1 MGRIGKLW
9 LCAVGLAWGVLGQS
23 IGAAQ
28 AEAPSLTEPLIA
40 EIRIEGVINPI
51 QARYVERSVARAQ
64 AEHASLLLVSIDT
77 PGGLVTSMQQIVSAL
92 TNAGLPIVGLVEPA
106 TAQATS
112 AGAFILLATD
122 LAAMQP
128 DTRVGAAHPVGAGE
142 KLDETMSAKATNS
155 LVSLAKSLA
164 GRRGRSESAAE
175 AMVRDSTSYTAGE
188 AQEKQL
194 IEWLVADKQELLA
207 RLDGHK
213 LAFSD
218 RTVELKTR
226 GARSLPLELTQADKL
241 LDRLADPSL
250 ASILLS
256 IGVLGILYEL
266 GAPGIGLGGIIG
278 VISLLL
284 GLSGMSVLPINL
296 AGALLMLA
304 GAIAIGIEL
313 HVPTHGLLGFGGV
326 VAMMFGGL
334 MLFDEGSY
342 FGALP
347 HVDWHTQV
355 PVVLLMGAL
364 LLLLAAQ
371 AARAQE
377 AKPLTGPNAL
387 IGREAEVSSAF
398 APEEAEYAGTVL
410 LEGTYWHAR
419 SQAALQTGEPVE
431 VLEVSTHPLRLHVQR
446 SRKGSVLR

>member
-1 MGRIGKLW
+1 VGRTAKLC
-9 LCAVGLAWGVLGQS
+9 LYVVSFVWGVLVQPTNVSRG
-23 IGAAQ
+23 
-28 AEAPSLTEPLIA
+28 EAPSTTRPVIA

-51 QARYVERSVARAQ
+51 QARYVERSIERAK
-64 AEHASLLLVSIDT
+64 AEGATLLLVSIDT

-92 TNAGLPIVGLVEPA
+92 TNAGIPVVGLVEPA

-164 GRRGRSESAAE
+164 ARRGRSESAAE
-175 AMVRDSTSYTAGE
+175 AMVRDSTSYTAKE
-188 AQEKQL
+188 AQEKQV
-194 IEWLVADKQELLA
+194 IEWRVSSKQELLD
-207 RLDGHK
+207 RLEGHK
-213 LAFSD
+213 LTFAD
-218 RTVELKTR
+218 RTAELATR
-226 GARSLPLELTQADKL
+226 NARSLPLGMSQADKL
-241 LDRLADPSL
+241 LDRLADPTL

-266 GAPGIGLGGIIG
+266 GAPGIGLGGIVG

-313 HVPTHGLLGFGGV
+313 HLPTHGLVGFGGV
-326 VAMMFGGL
+326 LAMMFGGL

-355 PVVLLMGAL
+355 PVVLLVGAL

-377 AKPLTGPNAL
+377 AKPLTGPAAMV
-387 IGREAEVSSAF
+387 GRQAEVSSAF
-398 APEEAEYAGTVL
+398 AAEEAEFGGTVRI
-410 LEGTYWHAR
+410 EGAYWQAR
-419 SQAALQTGEPVE
+419 SHVALEAGATVE
-431 VLEVSTHPLRLHVQR
+431 VLEVSTHPLRLRVQR
-446 SRKGSVLR
+446 SRKVRS

>member
-1 MGRIGKLW
+1 MGRTAKLW
-9 LCAVGLAWGVLGQS
+9 LCVVSFVWGFLVQPTNVSRG
-23 IGAAQ
+23 
-28 AEAPSLTEPLIA
+28 EAPSTTRPVIA

-51 QARYVERSVARAQ
+51 QARYVERSIERAK
-64 AEHASLLLVSIDT
+64 AEGATLLLVSIDT

-92 TNAGLPIVGLVEPA
+92 TNAGIPVVGLVEPA

-164 GRRGRSESAAE
+164 ARRGRSESAAE
-175 AMVRDSTSYTAGE
+175 AMVRDSTSYTAKE

-194 IEWLVADKQELLA
+194 IEWQVSSKQELLD

-213 LAFSD
+213 LAFAD
-218 RTVELKTR
+218 RTAELATR
-226 GARSLPLELTQADKL
+226 NGRSLPLSMSQADKL
-241 LDRLADPSL
+241 LDRLADPTL

-266 GAPGIGLGGIIG
+266 GAPGIGLGGIVG

-296 AGALLMLA
+296 AGALLMVA

-313 HVPTHGLLGFGGV
+313 HLPTHGLVGFGGV
-326 VAMMFGGL
+326 LAMMFGGL

-355 PVVLLMGAL
+355 PIVLLMGAL

-377 AKPLTGPNAL
+377 AKPMTGPLAMV
-387 IGREAEVSSAF
+387 GRQAEVSSAF
-398 APEEAEYAGTVL
+398 AAEEAEFGGTVRID
-410 LEGTYWHAR
+410 GAYWQAR
-419 SQAALQTGEPVE
+419 SNVALEAGATVE
-431 VLEVSTHPLRLHVQR
+431 VLEVSTHPLRLRVQR
-446 SRKGSVLR
+446 SRKVRS

>member
-1 MGRIGKLW
+1 
-9 LCAVGLAWGVLGQS
+9 V
-23 IGAAQ
+23 
-28 AEAPSLTEPLIA
+28 
-40 EIRIEGVINPI
+40 
-51 QARYVERSVARAQ
+51 
-64 AEHASLLLVSIDT
+64 
-77 PGGLVTSMQQIVSAL
+77 
-92 TNAGLPIVGLVEPA
+92 VGLVEPA

-112 AGAFILLATD
+112 AGAFILLASD

-164 GRRGRSESAAE
+164 ARRGRSESAAE
-175 AMVRDSTSYTAGE
+175 AMVRESTSYTAKE

-194 IEWLVADKQELLA
+194 IEWVVSGKQELLD

-213 LAFSD
+213 LEFAD
-218 RTVELKTR
+218 RTAELKTKN
-226 GARSLPLELTQADKL
+226 ARSLPLTMTQADKL
-241 LDRLADPSL
+241 LDRLADPTL

-266 GAPGIGLGGIIG
+266 GAPGIGFGGIIG

-284 GLSGMSVLPINL
+284 GLSGMSVLPLNL
-296 AGALLMLA
+296 TGVLLMVA

-313 HVPTHGLLGFGGV
+313 YVPTHGLVGFGGV
-326 VAMMFGGL
+326 LAMMFGGL
-334 MLFDEGSY
+334 MLFDEGDY

-347 HVDWHTQV
+347 EVNWHTQA
-355 PVVLLMGAL
+355 PIVLLVGAL

-377 AKPLTGPNAL
+377 AKPITGPNAL
-387 IGREAEVSSAF
+387 IGRQALVSSAF
-398 APEEAEYAGTVL
+398 TPEGSEYAGTVS
-410 LEGTYWHAR
+410 LEGTYWQAS
-419 SQAALQTGEPVE
+419 SQAALEAGATVE
-431 VLEVSTHPLRLHVQR
+431 VLEVSTHPLRLRVQR
-446 SRKGSVLR
+446 SRKVRS

>member
-1 MGRIGKLW
+1 M
-9 LCAVGLAWGVLGQS
+9 
-23 IGAAQ
+23 
-28 AEAPSLTEPLIA
+28 
-40 EIRIEGVINPI
+40 
-51 QARYVERSVARAQ
+51 ERSIERARA
-64 AEHASLLLVSIDT
+64 EKASFLLVSIDT

-92 TNAGLPIVGLVEPA
+92 TNASIPVVGLVEPA

-112 AGAFILLATD
+112 AGAFILLASD

-164 GRRGRSESAAE
+164 ARRGRSESAAE
-175 AMVRDSTSYTAGE
+175 AMVRDSTSYTAKE

-194 IEWLVADKQELLA
+194 VEWVVSGKQELLD

-213 LAFSD
+213 LDFAD
-218 RTVELKTR
+218 RTAELKTKN
-226 GARSLPLELTQADKL
+226 ARSLPLTMTQADKL
-241 LDRLADPSL
+241 LDRLADPTL

-266 GAPGIGLGGIIG
+266 GAPGIGFGGIIG

-284 GLSGMSVLPINL
+284 GLSGMSALPLNL
-296 AGALLMLA
+296 TGVLLMVA

-313 HVPTHGLLGFGGV
+313 YVPTHGLVGFGGV
-326 VAMMFGGL
+326 LAMMFGGL
-334 MLFDEGSY
+334 MLFDEGDY

-347 HVDWHTQV
+347 EVNWHTQV
-355 PVVLLMGAL
+355 PIVLLVGAL

-377 AKPLTGPNAL
+377 AKPITGPNAL
-387 IGREAEVSSAF
+387 IGQQAVVSSAF
-398 APEEAEYAGTVL
+398 TPEDSEYAGTVL
-410 LEGTYWHAR
+410 IEGTYWQAR
-419 SQAALQTGEPVE
+419 SQAALEPGATVE
-431 VLEVSTHPLRLHVQR
+431 VLEVSTHPLRLRVQR
-446 SRKGSVLR
+446 SRKVRS

>member
-1 MGRIGKLW
+1 MLF
-9 LCAVGLAWGVLGQS
+9 
-23 IGAAQ
+23 
-28 AEAPSLTEPLIA
+28 AESPSPREPVIA
-40 EIRIEGVINPI
+40 EIRIQGVINPI
-51 QARYVERSVARAQ
+51 QARYVERSIERAQ
-64 AEHASLLLVSIDT
+64 SEGASLVLVSLDT

-92 TNAGLPIVGLVEPA
+92 TNSGIPVVGLVEPSA
-106 TAQATS
+106 AQATS

-164 GRRGRSESAAE
+164 ARRGRSESAAE
-175 AMVRDSTSYTAGE
+175 AMVRDSASFTAKE
-188 AQEKQL
+188 AIEKQL
-194 IEWLVADKQELLA
+194 VEWQVGSRRELLE

-213 LAFSD
+213 LTFAD

-226 GARSLPLELTQADKL
+226 GARSLELPMSEADKL
-241 LDRLADPSL
+241 LDRLADPTL

-266 GAPGIGLGGIIG
+266 GAPGIGLGGIVG
-278 VISLLL
+278 VISLLM
-284 GLSGMSVLPINL
+284 GLAGMSVLPLNL
-296 AGALLMLA
+296 AGVLLMAA

-326 VAMMFGGL
+326 LSIVFGGL

-355 PVVLLMGAL
+355 PIVLLMGAL
-364 LLLLAAQ
+364 LLLLASQ
-371 AARAQE
+371 AARALE
-377 AKPLTGPNAL
+377 AKPITGANAM
-387 IGREAEVSSAF
+387 IGSQAEVSSAF
-398 APEEAEYAGTVL
+398 TPEEAEFGGMVRI
-410 LEGTYWHAR
+410 EGTYWNAR
-419 SQAALQTGEPVE
+419 SNSALEAGATVE
-431 VLEVSTHPLRLHVQR
+431 VLEVSTHPLRLRVQR
-446 SRKGSVLR
+446 SRKARS

>member
-1 MGRIGKLW
+1 MGRTGKLW
-9 LCAVGLAWGVLGQS
+9 LCAVSFVWGVLLQPTNVS
-23 IGAAQ
+23 R
-28 AEAPSLTEPLIA
+28 AESPGTTGPVVA

-51 QARYVERSVARAQ
+51 QARYVERSIEQ
-64 AEHASLLLVSIDT
+64 AKSQGASLLLVSIDT

-92 TNAGLPIVGLVEPA
+92 TNAGIPVVGLVEPA

-164 GRRGRSESAAE
+164 ARRGRSESAAE
-175 AMVRDSTSYTAGE
+175 AMVRDSTSYTARE

-194 IEWLVADKQELLA
+194 IEWQVSSKRELLD

-213 LAFSD
+213 LAFAD
-218 RTVELKTR
+218 RTTTLATQN
-226 GARSLPLELTQADKL
+226 ARSLPLAMSQADKL
-241 LDRLADPSL
+241 LDRLADPTL

-266 GAPGIGLGGIIG
+266 GAPGIGLGGIVG

-296 AGALLMLA
+296 AGVLLMLA

-313 HVPTHGLLGFGGV
+313 HIPTHGLVGFGGV
-326 VAMMFGGL
+326 LAMMFGGL

-355 PVVLLMGAL
+355 PIVLLMGAL

-377 AKPLTGPNAL
+377 AKPITGAAAMV
-387 IGREAEVSSAF
+387 GSQAAVTSGF
-398 APEEAEYAGTVL
+398 KPEESEFGGTVVID
-410 LEGTYWHAR
+410 GTYWQAR
-419 SQAALQTGEPVE
+419 SNVALEAGATVE
-431 VLEVSTHPLRLHVQR
+431 VLEVSTHPLRLRVQR
-446 SRKGSVLR
+446 SRKVRS

>member
-1 MGRIGKLW
+1 MS
-9 LCAVGLAWGVLGQS
+9 GLR
-23 IGAAQ
+23 
-28 AEAPSLTEPLIA
+28 AEPSGPREPLIA

-51 QARYVERSVARAQ
+51 QARYVERSIERAKSEG
-64 AEHASLLLVSIDT
+64 ATLVLLSLDT
-77 PGGLVTSMQQIVSAL
+77 PGGLVSSMQQIVSAL
-92 TNAGLPIVGLVEPA
+92 TNSGIPVVGLVTPA

-164 GRRGRSESAAE
+164 ARRNRSESAAE
-175 AMVRDSTSYTAGE
+175 AMVRDSASFTAKE

-194 IEWLVADKQELLA
+194 VEWQVAGRQELIE

-213 LAFSD
+213 LTFAD
-218 RTVELKTR
+218 RDVTLKTR
-226 GARSLPLELTQADKL
+226 GARSLELKMSEADRL

-266 GAPGIGLGGIIG
+266 GAPGIGLGGIVG
-278 VISLLL
+278 VISLLM
-284 GLSGMSVLPINL
+284 GLAGMSVLPLNL
-296 AGALLMLA
+296 VGVLLMIA

-326 VAMMFGGL
+326 LSIMFGGL

-355 PVVLLMGAL
+355 PIVLLMGAL
-364 LLLLAAQ
+364 LLLLASQ
-371 AARAQE
+371 AARALE
-377 AKPLTGPNAL
+377 AKPITGANAL
-387 IGREAEVSSAF
+387 VGHQAEVSSAF
-398 APEEAEYAGTVL
+398 APEESEFGGTVRL
-410 LEGTYWHAR
+410 AGTYWHAR
-419 SQAALQTGEPVE
+419 SQNALEEGATVE
-431 VLEVSTHPLRLHVQR
+431 VLEVSTHPLCLRVQR
-446 SRKGSVLR
+446 SRKGRS

>member
-1 MGRIGKLW
+1 
-9 LCAVGLAWGVLGQS
+9 VWGVLGQPTNVS
-23 IGAAQ
+23 R
-28 AEAPSLTEPLIA
+28 AEAPSTTKPVIA

-51 QARYVERSVARAQ
+51 QARYVERSIERAKNEG
-64 AEHASLLLVSIDT
+64 ATLLLVSIDT

-92 TNAGLPIVGLVEPA
+92 TNAGIPVVGLVEPA

-164 GRRGRSESAAE
+164 ARRGRSESAAE
-175 AMVRDSTSYTAGE
+175 AMVRDSTSYTAKE

-194 IEWLVADKQELLA
+194 VEWQVASKQELLD

-213 LAFSD
+213 LAFTD
-218 RTVELKTR
+218 RTADLATR
-226 GARSLPLELTQADKL
+226 NGRSLPLPMSQADKL

-266 GAPGIGLGGIIG
+266 GAPGIGLGGIVG

-296 AGALLMLA
+296 AGVLLMLA

-313 HVPTHGLLGFGGV
+313 HVPTHGLVGFGGV
-326 VAMMFGGL
+326 LAMMFGGL

-355 PVVLLMGAL
+355 PIVLLMGAL

-377 AKPLTGPNAL
+377 AKPMTGPLAMV
-387 IGREAEVSSAF
+387 GRQAEVSSAF
-398 APEEAEYAGTVL
+398 AAEEAEYGGTVRI
-410 LEGTYWHAR
+410 EGTYWQAR
-419 SQAALQTGEPVE
+419 SHVALEAGATVE
-431 VLEVSTHPLRLHVQR
+431 VLEVSTHPLRLRVQR
-446 SRKGSVLR
+446 SRKVRS

>member
-1 MGRIGKLW
+1 MSFVWGFL
-9 LCAVGLAWGVLGQS
+9 VQPTNVSLAES
-23 IGAAQ
+23 
-28 AEAPSLTEPLIA
+28 PSTTGPVV

-51 QARYVERSVARAQ
+51 QARYVERSIERAKS
-64 AEHASLLLVSIDT
+64 EGASLLLVSIDT

-92 TNAGLPIVGLVEPA
+92 TNAGMPVVGLVEPA

-164 GRRGRSESAAE
+164 ARRGRSESAAE
-175 AMVRDSTSYTAGE
+175 AMVRDSTSYTAKE

-194 IEWLVADKQELLA
+194 VEWQVSGKQELLE
-207 RLDGHK
+207 RLEGHR
-213 LAFSD
+213 LAFAD
-218 RTVELKTR
+218 RTTELKTR
-226 GARSLPLELTQADKL
+226 NARSLPLAMSPADKL

-266 GAPGIGLGGIIG
+266 GAPGIGLGGIVG

-296 AGALLMLA
+296 AGVLLMLA

-313 HVPTHGLLGFGGV
+313 HLPTHGLVGFGGV
-326 VAMMFGGL
+326 LAMMFGGL

-355 PVVLLMGAL
+355 PIVLLMGAL

-377 AKPLTGPNAL
+377 AKPLTGAAAM
-387 IGREAEVSSAF
+387 IGRQAEVSSTF
-398 APEEAEYAGTVL
+398 AVEESEYGGTVL
-410 LEGTYWHAR
+410 IEGTYWHAR
-419 SQAALQTGEPVE
+419 SNVPLEAGATVE
-431 VLEVSTHPLRLHVQR
+431 VLEVSTHPLRLRVQR
-446 SRKGSVLR
+446 SRKVRV

>member
-1 MGRIGKLW
+1 MGRTGKLW
-9 LCAVGLAWGVLGQS
+9 LCAVGLAWGFLLQPAS
-23 IGAAQ
+23 
-28 AEAPSLTEPLIA
+28 AESPGSSGPVIA

-51 QARYVERSVARAQ
+51 QARYVERSIERARTEGAT
-64 AEHASLLLVSIDT
+64 LLLVSIDT

-92 TNAGLPIVGLVEPA
+92 TNAGIPVVGLVEPA

-164 GRRGRSESAAE
+164 ARRGRSESAAE
-175 AMVRDSTSYTAGE
+175 AMVRDSTSYTANE

-194 IEWLVADKQELLA
+194 IEWQVSGKQELLD

-213 LAFSD
+213 LAFAD
-218 RTVELKTR
+218 RTAELKTKH
-226 GARSLPLELTQADKL
+226 ARSLPLAMSQADKL
-241 LDRLADPSL
+241 LDRLADPTL

-266 GAPGIGLGGIIG
+266 GAPGIGLGGIVG

-313 HVPTHGLLGFGGV
+313 HIPTHGLVGFGGV
-326 VAMMFGGL
+326 LAMMFGGL

-347 HVDWHTQV
+347 NVDWHTQV
-355 PVVLLMGAL
+355 PTVLLMGAL
-364 LLLLAAQ
+364 LLLLASQ

-377 AKPLTGPNAL
+377 AKPITGVNAM
-387 IGREAEVSSAF
+387 IGRQAEVSTAF
-398 APEEAEYAGTVL
+398 AAEDSEYAGMVL
-410 LEGTYWHAR
+410 IEGTYWNAR
-419 SQAALQTGEPVE
+419 SNVALEVGAAVE
-431 VLEVSTHPLRLHVQR
+431 VLEVSTHPLRLRVQR
-446 SRKGSVLR
+446 SRKARS

>member
-1 MGRIGKLW
+1 MGRTGKLW
-9 LCAVGLAWGVLGQS
+9 LCALSLLWGFLLQPLS
-23 IGAAQ
+23 ALRAD
-28 AEAPSLTEPLIA
+28 SSSPLIA
-40 EIRIEGVINPI
+40 EIRVEGVINPI
-51 QARYVERSVARAQ
+51 QARYVERSIERAKSEG
-64 AEHASLLLVSIDT
+64 ATLVLLSLDT
-77 PGGLVTSMQQIVSAL
+77 PGGLVSSMQQIVSAL
-92 TNAGLPIVGLVEPA
+92 TNSGIPVVGLVEPA

-164 GRRGRSESAAE
+164 ARRNRSESAAE
-175 AMVRDSTSYTAGE
+175 AMVRDSASFTAKE

-194 IEWLVADKQELLA
+194 VEWQVAGRQELIE

-213 LAFSD
+213 LAFAD
-218 RTVELKTR
+218 RNVELKTR
-226 GARSLPLELTQADKL
+226 GARSLELKMSEADKL
-241 LDRLADPSL
+241 LDRLADPTL

-266 GAPGIGLGGIIG
+266 GAPGIGLGGIVG
-278 VISLLL
+278 VISLLM
-284 GLSGMSVLPINL
+284 GLAGMSVLPLNL
-296 AGALLMLA
+296 VGVLLMLA

-326 VAMMFGGL
+326 LSIMFGGL

-347 HVDWHTQV
+347 HVDWQTQV
-355 PVVLLMGAL
+355 PIVLLMGAL
-364 LLLLAAQ
+364 LLLLASQ
-371 AARAQE
+371 AARALE
-377 AKPLTGPNAL
+377 AKPVTGASAM
-387 IGREAEVSSAF
+387 IGNQAEVSSAF
-398 APEEAEYAGTVL
+398 EPEESEFGGTVRID
-410 LEGTYWHAR
+410 GTYWHAR
-419 SQAALQTGEPVE
+419 SQSALEAGATVE
-431 VLEVSTHPLRLHVQR
+431 VLEVSTHPLRLRVQR
-446 SRKGSVLR
+446 SRKGRS